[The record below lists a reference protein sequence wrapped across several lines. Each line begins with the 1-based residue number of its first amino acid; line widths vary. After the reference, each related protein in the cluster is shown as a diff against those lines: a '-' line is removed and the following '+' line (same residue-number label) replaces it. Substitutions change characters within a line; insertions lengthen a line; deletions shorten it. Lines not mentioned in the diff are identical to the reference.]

1 MSIYSSPFFRIAKG
15 NFDFAPISVFFFS
28 VSRIFRKLSIKNF
41 YVMGDQYLPMNS
53 WAADELPREKL
64 LTKGIAALSI
74 SELFAILLRSGV
86 GGETALELAR
96 RILAD
101 NDNDLNQ
108 LARRTV
114 RELMN
119 KYKGVGV
126 AKATAIVAAIEIG
139 RRRKPDTKGMKSVIR
154 FSRDAYQY
162 IRSFIEDLDHEEFWV
177 IYLTHTNQVKGCEC
191 LSSGGMDGTVIDVRL
206 LFRGALDMKAA
217 NIIIAHNHPGGSL
230 VPSIQDEMVTQKI
243 YEGGQLLDIKLYDH
257 IIVGGNAY
265 YSFTDEGKLGFC
277 RKKQ

>member
-1 MSIYSSPFFRIAKG
+1 
-15 NFDFAPISVFFFS
+15 
-28 VSRIFRKLSIKNF
+28 
-41 YVMGDQYLPMNS
+41 MGDQYLPMNS

-64 LTKGIAALSI
+64 LTKGVAALSV

-101 NDNDLNQ
+101 NNNDLNQ
-108 LARRTV
+108 LARRSV
-114 RELMN
+114 RELIN
-119 KYKGVGV
+119 KYKGVGM

-139 RRRKPDTKGMKSVIR
+139 RRRRPETKRMKSV
-154 FSRDAYQY
+154 
-162 IRSFIEDLDHEEFWV
+162 IEDLDHEEFWV
-177 IYLTHTNQVKGCEC
+177 IYLTHSNQVKGCEC

-206 LFRGALDMKAA
+206 PFRGALDMKATY
-217 NIIIAHNHPGGSL
+217 IVIAHNHPGGSL
-230 VPSIQDEMVTQKI
+230 VPSTYDELITRKI

-257 IIVGGNAY
+257 IIVGENAY
-265 YSFTDEGKLGFC
+265 YSFADEGKLNFS

>member
-1 MSIYSSPFFRIAKG
+1 
-15 NFDFAPISVFFFS
+15 
-28 VSRIFRKLSIKNF
+28 
-41 YVMGDQYLPMNS
+41 MGDQYLPMNS

-64 LTKGIAALSI
+64 LTKGVAALSV

-101 NDNDLNQ
+101 NNNDLNQ
-108 LARRTV
+108 LARRSV
-114 RELMN
+114 M
-119 KYKGVGV
+119 

-139 RRRKPDTKGMKSVIR
+139 RRRRPETKRMKSVIR
-154 FSRDAYQY
+154 FSREAYRY

-177 IYLTHTNQVKGCEC
+177 IYLTHSNQVKGCEC

-206 LFRGALDMKAA
+206 LFRGALDMKATY
-217 NIIIAHNHPGGSL
+217 IVIAHNHPGGSL
-230 VPSIQDEMVTQKI
+230 VPSTYDELITRKI

-257 IIVGGNAY
+257 IIVGENAY
-265 YSFTDEGKLGFC
+265 YSFADEGKLNFS

>member
-1 MSIYSSPFFRIAKG
+1 
-15 NFDFAPISVFFFS
+15 
-28 VSRIFRKLSIKNF
+28 
-41 YVMGDQYLPMNS
+41 MGDQYLPMNS

-64 LTKGIAALSI
+64 LTKCVAALSV

-101 NDNDLNQ
+101 NNNDLNQ
-108 LARRTV
+108 LARRSV
-114 RELMN
+114 RELIN
-119 KYKGVGV
+119 KYKGVGM

-139 RRRKPDTKGMKSVIR
+139 RRRRPETKRMKSVIR
-154 FSRDAYQY
+154 FSREAYRY

-177 IYLTHTNQVKGCEC
+177 IYLTHSNLVKGCEC
-191 LSSGGMDGTVIDVRL
+191 LSSGGMDGPVIDVRL
-206 LFRGALDMKAA
+206 LFRGALDMK
-217 NIIIAHNHPGGSL
+217 GSL
-230 VPSIQDEMVTQKI
+230 VPSTYDELITRKI

-257 IIVGGNAY
+257 IIVGENAY
-265 YSFTDEGKLGFC
+265 YSFADEGKLNFS